1 MANGVRG
8 ARNAREVIPWL
19 VGRQALCSSSEWIQ
33 WGLYRGANQPCPT
46 IACLIKGQERRAL
59 SANDWGENKT
69 HPVFHWHGC
78 EKAYSVQ
85 IFFPESRRIF
95 FLKKSMFHAVF
106 VWKGIAAHAGGG
118 QRAPEKS
125 ISGAEMYSGI
135 QAWGNMLVQTQHT
148 PSSSNTHSR
157 ACISKSRVSRIQVT
171 VTPVM
176 VPKVKH

>member
-1 MANGVRG
+1 MVSGVPGMHVKWSHDSLADKLSVALQNGYNEDSIEELTSHVQPSP
-8 ARNAREVIPWL
+8 VWL
-19 VGRQALCSSSEWIQ
+19 KGKKE
-33 WGLYRGANQPCPT
+33 GLYLLMTGGRTKRIQSSTGMAAKKPILC
-46 IACLIKGQERRAL
+46 R
-59 SANDWGENKT
+59 
-69 HPVFHWHGC
+69 
-78 EKAYSVQ
+78 
-85 IFFPESRRIF
+85 FFSPSHAEF
-95 FLKKSMFHAVF
+95 FFFKKSMFHAVF